1 MKLPLTGVF
10 DKKGFYV
17 KNTNAVEQLAACDSI
32 VFDKTGT
39 LTSTAN
45 ATIYFTGKLTAEE
58 KIEVASLNCLQK
70 EGVFTPNCPNK
81 GPSGGPVVAAPAGST
96 VSNSL
101 KTVLF

>member
-1 MKLPLTGVF
+1 MIIFTESETSLPF
-10 DKKGFYV
+10 IK
-17 KNTNAVEQLAACDSI
+17 
-32 VFDKTGT
+32 
-39 LTSTAN
+39 
-45 ATIYFTGKLTAEE
+45 EE

-101 KTVLF
+101 KTVLFWIKNCIGWRNKGEVK